1 MENSATNEG
10 YEVTA
15 LLKGM
20 GEYKFI
26 QEMFMDKLEKV
37 YKNKN

>member
-1 MENSATNEG
+1 MRKIHG
-10 YEVTA
+10 KRCLRMTA

-20 GEYKFI
+20 GEYEFI

-37 YKNKN
+37 YKNKK